1 MTFIRYFW
9 PALIAAAVVGAA
21 APAIGTF
28 LVQRRLSL
36 IGDGI
41 GHIALTGVGLGA
53 LLRTTPVLM
62 AMVVAALGAVAI
74 ELIRERGRKK
84 ALFQFDLGIIDG
96 RPGRD

>member
-36 IGDGI
+36 IGDGV
-41 GHIALTGVGLGA
+41 GHIALAGVAPIPWLLDSVDA
-53 LLRTTPVLM
+53 LDAATPLPRTEWKVPVARALVER
-62 AMVVAALGAVAI
+62 ALAA
-74 ELIRERGRKK
+74 IR
-84 ALFQFDLGIIDG
+84 A
-96 RPGRD
+96 

>member
-36 IGDGI
+36 IGDG
-41 GHIALTGVGLGA
+41 VGG
-53 LLRTTPVLM
+53 
-62 AMVVAALGAVAI
+62 
-74 ELIRERGRKK
+74 
-84 ALFQFDLGIIDG
+84 
-96 RPGRD
+96 